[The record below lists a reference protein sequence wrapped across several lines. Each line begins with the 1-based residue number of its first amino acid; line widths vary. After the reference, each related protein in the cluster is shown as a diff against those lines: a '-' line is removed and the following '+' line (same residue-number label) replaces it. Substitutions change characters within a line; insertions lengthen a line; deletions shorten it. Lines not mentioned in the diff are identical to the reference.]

1 MPFEVAAHTTK
12 SVHSVKIVMGL
23 LIPFSSIEKVVTTS
37 NNATLFQINYQA
49 RDSALLAHGF
59 NYRGMSARCLE
70 PDHVSR
76 EKLLKP
82 HTDDK
87 QPNDFIAVFHCG
99 GALGAGAFVTQLMD
113 LQAKLEMP
121 PPDHRDKV
129 SN

>member
-1 MPFEVAAHTTK
+1 MTAPTTD

-23 LIPFSSIEKVVTTS
+23 LGPFLFIEKVASTS
-37 NNATLFQINYQA
+37 NTATLFPMKYQA
-49 RDSALLAHGF
+49 RDSALFAHEF
-59 NYRGMSARCLE
+59 NCRGISARCPE
-70 PDHVSR
+70 PEHVSR

-87 QPNDFIAVFHCG
+87 QPNDHIAVFQCG
-99 GALGAGAFVTQLMD
+99 RALGAGAFVTQSKN

-121 PPDHRDKV
+121 PPDNHDKV